1 MEEVIQFR
9 KLLQSCWLLAGCFIH
24 PSLTAVICLCS
35 LSHHEKAF
43 FFLAWH
49 KEIKVQ
55 GRLKLC
61 PIKSSIF
68 LTQMC
73 VPLETNSSKFFR
85 RKYFLGRLHF
95 PPMNLCGFGGRA
107 RGAAPTWKA
116 REQVDFPPSQHTK
129 KVKDKKATSELDD
142 FQLPLWGLSGLAP
155 SERRERLKSGRHK
168 EGNKKGRERL
178 ASHSYS
184 HCGPCR
190 LNGYANRQLKVRK
203 DNTKPTWLLDTYLSE
218 ATLFL
223 PRLVAIHGAWK

>member
-43 FFLAWH
+43 FSLH
-49 KEIKVQ
+49 GTKK
-55 GRLKLC
+55 LKFRVGWSC

-68 LTQMC
+68 LTQLC

-85 RKYFLGRLHF
+85 RKIFWGRLHF
-95 PPMNLCGFGGRA
+95 PPMNLCGFGGTRSGC
-107 RGAAPTWKA
+107 RS

-203 DNTKPTWLLDTYLSE
+203 DNTKPTWLLETYLSE